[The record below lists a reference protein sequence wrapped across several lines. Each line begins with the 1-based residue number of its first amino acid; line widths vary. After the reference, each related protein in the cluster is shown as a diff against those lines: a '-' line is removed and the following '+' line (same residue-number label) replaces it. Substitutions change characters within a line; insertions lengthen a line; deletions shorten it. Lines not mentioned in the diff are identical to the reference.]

1 MVNILAIDTAAGFFS
16 VALRA
21 GNRVYHFEEQAAAGG
36 IVQPASLSP
45 RPEGAHAG
53 AGSHHSELLLDCA
66 GFLTEKAG
74 IRPADIEAVLVMKGP
89 GSFTGLRIAYAA
101 AKGIALALGSRMSAF
116 PSLDVMAFPF
126 SCWPGLVIPVINAR
140 KGCFFTALYQDG
152 RLLAGP
158 MDTRVE
164 DFQAV
169 LKPFIDK
176 NQRIFLTGP
185 DAAMLK
191 DALKPFAGD
200 ETLVLDPSGL
210 RGYASILLEVEK
222 KCDLHD
228 NDSELFYLGPEYLR
242 KSDAELNLKSS
253 CHD

>member
-1 MVNILAIDTAAGFFS
+1 
-16 VALRA
+16 
-21 GNRVYHFEEQAAAGG
+21 VYHFEEQVATGSLNAVQGLQVQTASPGQRPAGTRAA
-36 IVQPASLSP
+36 SN
-45 RPEGAHAG
+45 
-53 AGSHHSELLLDCA
+53 HSELLLDCA

-74 IRPADIEAVLVMKGP
+74 IKPADIGSVLVMKGP

-101 AKGIALALGSRMSAF
+101 AKGIALALGSRMAAF

-126 SCWPGLVIPVINAR
+126 SCWPGLVMPVINAR
-140 KGCFFTALYQDG
+140 KGCFFTALYQNG

-158 MDTRVE
+158 MDTQAEAE

-169 LKPFIDK
+169 LKPFFDK

-210 RGYASILLEVEK
+210 RGYAPILLEVEK
-222 KCDLHD
+222 KYDLPD
-228 NDSELFYLGPEYLR
+228 NNTELFYSGPEYLR

>member
-1 MVNILAIDTAAGFFS
+1 MVNILAIDTATGFFS
-16 VALRA
+16 IALGA
-21 GNRVYHFEEQAAAGG
+21 GDRVYHFEEQVAADFLNAAQRLQ
-36 IVQPASLSP
+36 VQPAFP
-45 RPEGAHAG
+45 GAG
-53 AGSHHSELLLDCA
+53 AGSRHSELLLDCA

-74 IRPADIEAVLVMKGP
+74 ITPADIEAVLVMKGP

-126 SCWPGLVIPVINAR
+126 FCWPDLVMPVINAG
-140 KGCFFTALYQDG
+140 KGRFFTALYRDG

-158 MDTRVE
+158 MDTRVEAE

-210 RGYASILLEVEK
+210 RGYAPILLEVEK
-222 KCDLHD
+222 KCGLSD
-228 NDSELFYLGPEYLR
+228 NDTELCYSGPEYLR
-242 KSDAELNLKSS
+242 KSDAELNLKK
-253 CHD
+253 

>member
-1 MVNILAIDTAAGFFS
+1 
-16 VALRA
+16 
-21 GNRVYHFEEQAAAGG
+21 VYHFEEQVATGSLNAAQRFQAHTASPGLQSGGTRAG
-36 IVQPASLSP
+36 VV
-45 RPEGAHAG
+45 
-53 AGSHHSELLLDCA
+53 SHHSELLFDCA

-74 IRPADIEAVLVMKGP
+74 IKPADIGAVLVMKGP

-126 SCWPGLVIPVINAR
+126 SCRPGLVVPVINAR

-152 RLLAGP
+152 RRLAGP
-158 MDTRVE
+158 MDTHAEAE

-210 RGYASILLEVEK
+210 RGYAPILLELEK
-222 KCDLHD
+222 KCDLTD
-228 NDSELFYLGPEYLR
+228 NDTELFYSGPEYMR
-242 KSDAELNLKSS
+242 KSDAELSVKK
-253 CHD
+253 

>member
-1 MVNILAIDTAAGFFS
+1 M
-16 VALRA
+16 
-21 GNRVYHFEEQAAAGG
+21 YHFEEQVAAGSLNAA
-36 IVQPASLSP
+36 QRLQAQASSPGP
-45 RPEGAHAG
+45 RPEGARAG
-53 AGSHHSELLLDCA
+53 AVSHHSELLLDCA

-74 IRPADIEAVLVMKGP
+74 IKPADIGAVLVMKGP

-126 SCWPGLVIPVINAR
+126 SRWPGLVMPVINAR

-158 MDTRVE
+158 MDTHAEAE

-169 LKPFIDK
+169 LKPFFIDKNQK

-191 DALKPFAGD
+191 DALKPFAKD
-200 ETLVLDPSGL
+200 ETLVLDPLGL
-210 RGYASILLEVEK
+210 RGYAPILLEVEK
-222 KCDLHD
+222 KCDLPD
-228 NDSELFYLGPEYLR
+228 NDTELFYSGPEYLR
-242 KSDAELNLKSS
+242 KSDAELNLKKQLP
-253 CHD
+253 